1 MGVKTMTEQSEDKA
15 KKTSTIDKSTTVQ
28 GEKSKSKPV
37 QAELNEQQLEE
48 ATGGCRKAACAVG

>member
-1 MGVKTMTEQSEDKA
+1 MTEQSEDKA